1 MVAYYMD
8 NCGNSTG
15 FSTMTESD
23 DFERLL
29 ATTLGDFSG
38 CRFIG
43 AECTKATTLN
53 DFWQRVWTSF

>member
-29 ATTLGDFSG
+29 ATSLDEFLITGLLVQNE
-38 CRFIG
+38 R
-43 AECTKATTLN
+43 KRRL
-53 DFWQRVWTSF
+53 